1 MMSTSFTTETP
12 GHRGNPHFRVFCV
25 FALLCALF
33 ISGVNPVFARD
44 AAPLADD
51 PLTERRMKA
60 ISSELRCL
68 VCQNE
73 TIADSHADLA
83 NDFRR
88 EIRKLIGEGKSDNE
102 ILEFMVAR
110 YGDFVRY
117 RPPVKGT
124 TILLWAGPGIMLAI
138 GIIVLIRYLRRRND
152 AISDS
157 ELSAEEQQQV
167 DALLRDATDKKPQ

>member
-1 MMSTSFTTETP
+1 MKRTLP
-12 GHRGNPHFRVFCV
+12 
-25 FALLCALF
+25 ALLLLSFSLVAIAAGVEPRAFDRPEQEARYRAL
-33 ISGVNPVFARD
+33 IA
-44 AAPLADD
+44 
-51 PLTERRMKA
+51 
-60 ISSELRCL
+60 ELRCL
-68 VCQNE
+68 VCQNQ
-73 TIADSHADLA
+73 TIADSNADLA

-124 TILLWAGPGIMLAI
+124 TILLWAGPGVLLVIGLA
-138 GIIVLIRYLRRRND
+138 VLVSYLRRRND
-152 AISDS
+152 AISDT
-157 ELSAEEQQQV
+157 ELSAEEQQQA